1 MTYGQLASKIIGE
14 LSPIYGDREARA
26 IQLFLFESQIKLTS
40 AKWLLQLNEEA
51 TTDFEKKMMAFVPLL
66 KQLNPVQ
73 YLVGRVS
80 FCDLEFEVN
89 PEVLIPRPETELLIQ
104 LIVKELSPS
113 KGYRIM
119 DVGTGSGAIA
129 ISLAY
134 LLKNSSVSAIDI
146 STAAL
151 EIATRNANLN
161 KVKVDFSL
169 IDILKYNIGENY
181 SKRTNDQGVNNKFDI
196 IVSNPPYIKESE
208 KVLMKGNVINYE
220 PHLALFVP
228 DEDPLIFYRSIINYS
243 LESLNEDGTLWFEI
257 NENEGNKLV
266 RLLNEKGYSK
276 VMTFQDFNDK
286 PRYMK
291 AKK

>member
-14 LSPIYGDREARA
+14 LSLIYGDREARA
-26 IQLFLFESQIKLTS
+26 IQRFLFESQIKLTS

>member
-14 LSPIYGDREARA
+14 LSSIYGDREARA
-26 IQLFLFESQIKLTS
+26 IQRFLFESQIKLTS

-80 FCDLEFEVN
+80 FCDLEFEVS

-134 LLKNSSVSAIDI
+134 LLKNSTVSAIDI
-146 STAAL
+146 SSDAL

-161 KVKVDFSL
+161 KVKVDFSI
-169 IDILKYNIGENY
+169 IDILKYNLGENY
-181 SKRTNDQGVNNKFDI
+181 SKRTTNQGVINKFDI

-220 PHLALFVP
+220 PQLALFVP

-266 RLLNEKGYSK
+266 RLLKEKGYSK